1 MIKVCSLSSGSKGN
15 SFFIKTG
22 GDVFL
27 IDAGISCK
35 QICLRLEEIG
45 YSYKEIKGI
54 FITHEHLDHIKG
66 LSVFLKK
73 HPVPVYISRETYQ
86 NTSSY
91 IPDSCLKFI
100 NNNSRIEINGTKV
113 EILKKS
119 HDAVDPS
126 IFNFIYKNF
135 QTSFITDAGYGCSNV
150 INSIKESNIIF
161 LESNYDEGMLLN
173 GIYPPFLQKRV
184 SGTRGHLSNK
194 MAAELIK
201 KHASPKMSH
210 IFLSHISENNN
221 TPALALR
228 TFNKII
234 QEREDLLFKTH
245 LTSARKVSSIV
256 EIKESLNYQ

>member
-1 MIKVCSLSSGSKGN
+1 MVKVCSLSSGSKGN
-15 SFFIKTG
+15 TFFIKTG
-22 GDVFL
+22 SDVFL

-45 YSYKEIKGI
+45 CSYREIKGI
-54 FITHEHLDHIKG
+54 FITHEHSDHIRG

-73 HPVPVYISRETYQ
+73 HPVQVFISRKTYQ
-86 NTSSY
+86 NSSSH

-100 NNNSRIEINGTKV
+100 NNNSRIEVNGTTV

-126 IFNFIYKNF
+126 IFNFIYKDF

-150 INSIKESNIIF
+150 INSIKESDIIF
-161 LESNYDEGMLLN
+161 LESNYDEDMLLN

-184 SGTRGHLSNK
+184 SGTQGHLSNK

-201 KHASPKMSH
+201 KHASPKISH

-228 TFNKII
+228 TFNKIV
-234 QEREDLLFKTH
+234 QEREDLLLKTH
-245 LTSARKVSSIV
+245 LTSAWNVSPVV
-256 EIKESLNYQ
+256 EIKEFLNHQ